1 MPLCPPHM
9 PQHTA
14 LGLGQL
20 WTSVQGSR
28 GPCAHGTGP
37 ARRPSPGLRTAD
49 HTRQHRTRWGREHPG
64 GRCCTDG
71 SGHGG
76 ASSPGVWLPL
86 EAGSSRDQPG
96 LHCGLALG
104 DPFQTL
110 ATRLYDANLWSL
122 VQQPQEMLTLASR
135 TLMGTGNAEGPA
147 LGHTGLPWHVAQDA
161 VISELGSRQGSAQ
174 EGPCS
179 QDLKEEMT
187 RLRGSGDS
195 LLGWAPGWEGPRGGT
210 GRCSGSRTGLRSL
223 CRVLCRDQGSKAPA
237 GSCCDNQAC
246 GRKGLPTWRCQLCG
260 MGVGVPAGGL

>member
-1 MPLCPPHM
+1 MAEPRFEPGQSGWGSTGWGASRGQSGDSFLTGELPGGGGLCVPLCPPHM

-104 DPFQTL
+104 PPSKLRRPDYMMQIC
-110 ATRLYDANLWSL
+110 
-122 VQQPQEMLTLASR
+122 
-135 TLMGTGNAEGPA
+135 
-147 LGHTGLPWHVAQDA
+147 GHLFSSH
-161 VISELGSRQGSAQ
+161 RK
-174 EGPCS
+174 C
-179 QDLKEEMT
+179 
-187 RLRGSGDS
+187 S
-195 LLGWAPGWEGPRGGT
+195 LLPPGP
-210 GRCSGSRTGLRSL
+210 
-223 CRVLCRDQGSKAPA
+223 
-237 GSCCDNQAC
+237 
-246 GRKGLPTWRCQLCG
+246 
-260 MGVGVPAGGL
+260 